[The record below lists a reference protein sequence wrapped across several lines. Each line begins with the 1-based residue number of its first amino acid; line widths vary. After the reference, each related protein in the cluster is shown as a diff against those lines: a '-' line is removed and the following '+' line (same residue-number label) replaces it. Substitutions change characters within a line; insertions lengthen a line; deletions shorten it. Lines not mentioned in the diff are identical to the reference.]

1 MSNKD
6 HIIKYTGDEININDA
21 NIVQLDETLIPDL
34 DVNIVALKDPAKEL
48 DEDICD
54 LTVQINQKLDAINT
68 VSTVLIT
75 CGCGTTTGIGSTPV
89 YQGSY
94 VGYERITITRQDS
107 ESPTHSGVNPFSIGI
122 FGSTTDLTS
131 GIGSTTSVN
140 SSDFGNGIKTNVNVL
155 SGTGNTSFR
164 ATVNLSG
171 VSTCGTTCTEYNT
184 QLTNLNNEITEL
196 RNQRTELINLGLND
210 IKEELKVQYTRRHGY
225 KFAKAETQKRTT
237 QLKKI
242 KDFSTDPARNKY
254 FKG

>member
-1 MSNKD
+1 MTSKD
-6 HIIKYTGDEININDA
+6 KIREFTTEEIDLNDT
-21 NIVQLDETLIPDL
+21 NLKQLDDNLVPDL
-34 DVNIVALKDPAKEL
+34 DGNIVALKEPAREL
-48 DEDICD
+48 DEDICN

-68 VSTVLIT
+68 VSIAVTS
-75 CGCGTTTGIGSTPV
+75 CGCGTTSINGW
-89 YQGSY
+89 QGSY

-107 ESPTHSGVNPFSIGI
+107 ESSTHSGVNPFSIGI

-131 GIGSTTSVN
+131 GIGSDTSVN
-140 SSDFGNGIKTNVNVL
+140 SSDFGNGVKTNVNVL
-155 SGTGNTSFR
+155 SGVGNTSFR
-164 ATVNLSG
+164 ATVDLSE
-171 VSTCGTTCTEYNT
+171 VSTCTTTCTEYNT

-225 KFAKAETQKRTT
+225 KFAAAETEKRTT